1 MSPLRQR
8 MIEDMQIRNFSPH
21 TRHQYV
27 TYVAAFAK
35 HFGKSPDQIG
45 LEEIRSYQL
54 FLLQDKGVCPA
65 TLNVAVSALRFLYGV
80 TLKQDWDIQM
90 IPYAKKPKKLP
101 VVLSQ
106 EEALRLLQVVRDMKY
121 RTVLM
126 ATYAAGLRVSEVTQ
140 LKVTD
145 IDSGRM
151 CIRVEQGKGRKDR
164 YVMLSAKLLHHLRLY
179 WRIYKPQDWLFEG
192 RQNGHLPIST
202 VQTVCK
208 KARIEAGIKKEV
220 TPHTLRHSFAT
231 HLLEAGTDIR
241 TIQFLLGH
249 RSLNST
255 MIYTHVAQK
264 IHKTRSPLDLLP
276 DVQDRNS

>member
-8 MIEDMQIRNFSPH
+8 MLEDMQIRNFSPH

-27 TYVAAFAK
+27 IYVAAFAK
-35 HFGKSPDQIG
+35 YFGKSPDQIG

-80 TLKQDWDIQM
+80 TLKRDWDIQM
-90 IPYAKKPKKLP
+90 IPYAKRPKKLP
-101 VVLSQ
+101 VVLNQ
-106 EEALRLLQVVRDMKY
+106 EEALRLLQVVRDMRY

-164 YVMLSAKLLHHLRLY
+164 YVMLSAKLLLHLRQY
-179 WRIYKPQDWLFEG
+179 WRSYKPQHWLFEG

-202 VQTVCK
+202 VQAVCPFGKRACRKDTV
-208 KARIEAGIKKEV
+208 
-220 TPHTLRHSFAT
+220 
-231 HLLEAGTDIR
+231 
-241 TIQFLLGH
+241 
-249 RSLNST
+249 
-255 MIYTHVAQK
+255 
-264 IHKTRSPLDLLP
+264 
-276 DVQDRNS
+276 

>member
-8 MIEDMQIRNFSPH
+8 MLEDMTIRNFSPH
-21 TRHQYV
+21 TQKQYII
-27 TYVAAFAK
+27 YVAAFAK
-35 HFGKSPDQIG
+35 HFGQSPEQLG
-45 LEEIRSYQL
+45 LEEIRSFQL
-54 FLLQDKGVCPA
+54 FLLERRGVCAA

-80 TLKQDWDIQM
+80 TLQQDWDIQM

-101 VVLSQ
+101 IVLSQ
-106 EEALRLLQVVRDMKY
+106 EEVPRLIQIVRNMMY
-121 RTVLM
+121 RIVLM
-126 ATYAAGLRVSEVTQ
+126 TTYAAGLRVSEVTQ

-145 IDSGRM
+145 IDGERM

-164 YVMLSAKLLHHLRLY
+164 YVMLSAKLLHHLRQY
-179 WRIYKPQDWLFEG
+179 WRIYKPQDWLFHG

-202 VQTVCK
+202 VQAVCK
-208 KARIEAGIKKEV
+208 KARVEAGIRKEV

-241 TIQFLLGH
+241 TIQLLLGH

-255 MIYTHVAQK
+255 MIYTHVLRQK
-264 IHKTRSPLDLLP
+264 GIRPVKSPLD
-276 DVQDRNS
+276 NS

>member
-1 MSPLRQR
+1 
-8 MIEDMQIRNFSPH
+8 
-21 TRHQYV
+21 
-27 TYVAAFAK
+27 
-35 HFGKSPDQIG
+35 
-45 LEEIRSYQL
+45 
-54 FLLQDKGVCPA
+54 
-65 TLNVAVSALRFLYGV
+65 
-80 TLKQDWDIQM
+80 
-90 IPYAKKPKKLP
+90 
-101 VVLSQ
+101 
-106 EEALRLLQVVRDMKY
+106 
-121 RTVLM
+121 
-126 ATYAAGLRVSEVTQ
+126 
-140 LKVTD
+140 
-145 IDSGRM
+145 
-151 CIRVEQGKGRKDR
+151 
-164 YVMLSAKLLHHLRLY
+164 LLHHLRLY